1 MDGDI
6 CKKFFDYSV
15 EEQKEMASKLE
26 LSVTKVKEILFE
38 VNDVCAVSISFRLF
52 VAVARSRREDGHSS
66 ALR

>member
-15 EEQKEMASKLE
+15 EEQQEMASMLE

-38 VNDVCAVSISFRLF
+38 VNDV
-52 VAVARSRREDGHSS
+52 
-66 ALR
+66 

>member
-15 EEQKEMASKLE
+15 EEQKEMASMLE

-38 VNDVCAVSISFRLF
+38 VNDV
-52 VAVARSRREDGHSS
+52 
-66 ALR
+66 